1 MPNQKWRREF
11 VSISKPV
18 QNHFWLRFLL
28 THDFDPCMSYQ
39 KCLNRPNKNFLAV
52 NFQFLWRFCG
62 KAVVGKDS
70 ASTLKV
76 YTCDPLW
83 TNYRSCPFS
92 CSRKYFLCESERYD
106 ANQKMRNFSSMFI
119 GNFWCPSQSFLVCW
133 EEFSGWGEPIS
144 VFFSNLYLWKRISQS
159 SWLD

>member
-28 THDFDPCMSYQ
+28 THDSDPCTSYQ

-62 KAVVGKDS
+62 NAVVGKDTVNPQS
-70 ASTLKV
+70 LYMWSIVNQL
-76 YTCDPLW
+76 
-83 TNYRSCPFS
+83 SIMSF
-92 CSRKYFLCESERYD
+92 FLFKKILSMWKWKIWCESEDEKLFFNVHRELLVSVT
-106 ANQKMRNFSSMFI
+106 KFSCLLGRI
-119 GNFWCPSQSFLVCW
+119 FWVRWTDLSL
-133 EEFSGWGEPIS
+133 
-144 VFFSNLYLWKRISQS
+144 FF
-159 SWLD
+159 